1 MFFTQSIM
9 PAILPVLNATY
20 VLRVVSCATCGLI
33 TEGEAKECS
42 KDNQLPSS
50 EAWARQVQVILR
62 PLLPFISLA
71 LVWGQQ

>member
-1 MFFTQSIM
+1 MFC
-9 PAILPVLNATY
+9 VLFPD
-20 VLRVVSCATCGLI
+20 ATCGLV

-62 PLLPFISLA
+62 PLLPFHFSGLGVGTAIIFFQVA
-71 LVWGQQ
+71 L